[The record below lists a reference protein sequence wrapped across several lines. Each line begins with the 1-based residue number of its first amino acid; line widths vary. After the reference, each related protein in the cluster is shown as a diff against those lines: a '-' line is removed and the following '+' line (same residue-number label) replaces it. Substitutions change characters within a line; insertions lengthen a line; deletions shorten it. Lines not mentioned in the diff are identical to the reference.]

1 MPPTAAAGNAEGD
14 RSAVSNQCHR
24 PEQTLLNHIIEE
36 YCPAFTAHLAAQGE
50 ELPCY
55 VQLEFED

>member
-24 PEQTLLNHIIEE
+24 PEQTLLNHFIEE
-36 YCPAFTAHLAAQGE
+36 YYPAFTAHLVAHGE
-50 ELPCY
+50 ESPCY
-55 VQLEFED
+55 VRFEFED